1 MKESQ
6 LTLFID
12 LMKTNQMKKYILI
25 TAILVSTI
33 TVLNA
38 QDKGK
43 KGTDRAEEKIEN
55 ALSEMGLS
63 DDDRAAVADLLMKRR
78 DITHAQNTIIK
89 NAEESIKEAKKV
101 IKQTK
106 TETDDQLKK
115 LLTPEQMEKLKELKQ
130 AEREERSDDVK
141 G

>member
-1 MKESQ
+1 LKDSQ

>member
-1 MKESQ
+1 
-6 LTLFID
+6 
-12 LMKTNQMKKYILI
+12 MKKYILI

>member
-1 MKESQ
+1 
-6 LTLFID
+6 
-12 LMKTNQMKKYILI
+12 MKTNQMKKYILI

>member
-1 MKESQ
+1 
-6 LTLFID
+6 
-12 LMKTNQMKKYILI
+12 MKTNQMKKYILI

-89 NAEESIKEAKKV
+89 NA
-101 IKQTK
+101 
-106 TETDDQLKK
+106 
-115 LLTPEQMEKLKELKQ
+115 
-130 AEREERSDDVK
+130 
-141 G
+141 